1 MKVKVCGNTNVDQV
15 FQLDEIGVHYAG
27 FIFYE
32 KSPRYVIG
40 RIKESE
46 LKRADLGLKK
56 VGVFVNADYEEVMKQ
71 KDKFG
76 LQVIQLHGDES
87 PELSSRISKEV
98 LTIKVF
104 RVNSGN
110 GIDEKLKEFEGVV
123 DFFLFDKEDKRY
135 GGTGQKFN
143 WKVLSL
149 LSVHQ
154 PFFLS
159 GGIGLE
165 DVKEIKQLQMES
177 IGRWMYGVDVN
188 SRFEIEPGLKE
199 MDKVKRFLKKIA

>member
-1 MKVKVCGNTNVDQV
+1 M
-15 FQLDEIGVHYAG
+15 
-27 FIFYE
+27 
-32 KSPRYVIG
+32 S
-40 RIKESE
+40 
-46 LKRADLGLKK
+46 
-56 VGVFVNADYEEVMKQ
+56 
-71 KDKFG
+71 
-76 LQVIQLHGDES
+76 
-87 PELSSRISKEV
+87 
-98 LTIKVF
+98 
-104 RVNSGN
+104 SGN
-110 GIDEKLKEFEGVV
+110 GIDEKLKEFAGVV

-165 DVKEIKQLQMES
+165 DVEEIKQLQMDS

-199 MDKVKRFLKKIA
+199 TDKVRQFLKKIA